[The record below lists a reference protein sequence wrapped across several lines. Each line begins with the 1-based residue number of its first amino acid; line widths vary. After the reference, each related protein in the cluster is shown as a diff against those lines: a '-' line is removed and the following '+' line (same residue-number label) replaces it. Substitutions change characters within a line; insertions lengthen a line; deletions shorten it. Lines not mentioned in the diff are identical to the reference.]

1 MNTPYAVCVATSEQD
16 AAKLQDFMHEQM
28 GHTMPAPKPIE
39 RPQVI
44 HIERPKYVYAVRNC
58 DSGEVEEIY
67 WDESEAIDS
76 ADEFTQCSMFTYYE
90 VCTYEVK

>member
-16 AAKLQDFMHEQM
+16 AAKLQEFMHEQM
-28 GHTMPAPKPIE
+28 GHTKPAPNPVNE
-39 RPQVI
+39 TT
-44 HIERPKYVYAVRNC
+44 HIEQPKYVYVVRNC
-58 DSGEVEEIY
+58 DNNVVEEIY

-90 VCTYEVK
+90 VYTYEVK